1 MDEEIRFEPDISNDK
16 NITDDATEETFK
28 EEFISNLSTFEEG
41 QIVEGKI
48 VAISMDVV
56 FVDIGYKSEGDI
68 ALEEFKE
75 KPEIGDRIKVMIV
88 KKESREGSLILSKQK
103 ADELVL
109 WDDIKRAYHEGAPVE
124 GKIIESVK
132 GGFSVNIQSYKAFLP
147 MSQLSIQ
154 RIEDPQD
161 HIGKVL
167 LFKID
172 KFNGKNNIVLSHK
185 KYLEELNKK
194 KIEEFFKTKKEGD
207 IVEGVAKDI
216 VSYGAFIDLG
226 GLDGLLHVN
235 DMSWGRVKDPNK
247 IVRKGEKLQFILLSL
262 DPENKKVSLGLKQL
276 SPNPWD
282 SFESKYERGNKIK
295 GTVTKLTNFGAFI
308 ELEEGLEGLL
318 HISELSWTKR
328 INHPKE
334 ILKVGDNV
342 EIMILDFDVTKR
354 TISLGLKQVLP
365 NPWDTI
371 EEKYTTGSKI
381 NASVLKITKSGIF
394 LELEDGIEGFL
405 DVNDVSWTKQ
415 IKNPS
420 DKFKKGESL
429 EVVVLS
435 IDSENKKI
443 IVGIK
448 QLTENP
454 WENLKIKHPK
464 GSVVTGAVT
473 NVTDFGVFIKVDE
486 NIEGLIHISQ
496 LANEKVE
503 DPGSRFKIGDQVK
516 AVVLDIDENKKK
528 ISLSIREFLNHLE
541 EKEIQKYLEDDS
553 AKTASVPL
561 GDLIDLKKMGK

>member
-109 WDDIKRAYHEGAPVE
+109 WDD
-124 GKIIESVK
+124 IESVK